1 MALALTYLF
10 VPGDRPDRFDKAAA
24 AGADAVILD
33 LEDAVAPE
41 AKDRAREA
49 IGDWLTRHAED
60 FSRIVVRI
68 NDIHSPWWTDD
79 LALLSRTGV
88 MLAML
93 PKAESAAQVDTVAAA
108 LHDDG
113 CVIPLIETARGV
125 QEVEEVANAKG
136 VLRLAFGTLD
146 YTVDLDIAGDERAL
160 LYPASRI
167 VIASRCA
174 GIVAPVAG
182 VTPTLDDDEQLR
194 SDLAFERAL
203 GFRAKLLIHPR
214 QVAVV
219 RDALLPSAA
228 ELAWA
233 RKVLA
238 AAAADGA
245 QGAVQVDGRMVD
257 RPVIRKAQAILARAL
272 R

>member
-41 AKDRAREA
+41 AKERARDA
-49 IGDWLTRHAED
+49 IGEWLTRHAEQL
-60 FSRIVVRI
+60 SRIVVRI

-93 PKAESAAQVDTVAAA
+93 PKAESAAQVDTVIAA
-108 LHDDG
+108 LPAG
-113 CVIPLIETARGV
+113 ATVIPLIETARGT
-125 QEVEEVANAKG
+125 QDVEQVAAATG

-146 YTVDLDIAGDERAL
+146 YAVDLDIAGDERAL

-174 GIVAPVAG
+174 GIASPIAG
-182 VTPTLDDDEQLR
+182 VTPTIDDEEQLR

-203 GFRAKLLIHPR
+203 GFGAKLVIHPR

-233 RKVLA
+233 RKVL
-238 AAAADGA
+238 AAADGA

-257 RPVIRKAQAILARAL
+257 RPVIRKAQAILARAPG
-272 R
+272 